1 MIFFRAKHFADMKEF
16 KDILAAKG
24 TAPGKWRGSGCPYT
38 GYTNDCSFLKLW
50 PNNSNF

>member
-1 MIFFRAKHFADMKEF
+1 MKEF

-38 GYTNDCSFLKLW
+38 NDCSFWIMAL
-50 PNNSNF
+50 